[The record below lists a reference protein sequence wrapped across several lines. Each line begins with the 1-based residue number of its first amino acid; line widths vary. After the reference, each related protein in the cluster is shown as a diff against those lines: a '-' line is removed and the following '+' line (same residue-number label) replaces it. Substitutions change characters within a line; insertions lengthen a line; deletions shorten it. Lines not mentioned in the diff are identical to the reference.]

1 MEEKQM
7 NLEYLARHI
16 SKELHTFV
24 RIYTPFSGTYRLEY
38 SCCGRPDFLDREVLN
53 TSLLQVLLDL
63 GTQTCPPLVLINGSF
78 SYVAGSVE
86 NRRFLLGPFRLASQ
100 MPAKYTQEVPPV
112 SGAWLSSLSICSLS
126 VLSANVLLLYNLF
139 TAVPLTEEEWIAENC
154 PQEYTNFELEEN
166 FSRQVFSNREMQI
179 RHNPYDQELR
189 EFGSIEKGDVEG
201 LMKSWEEDYPGVLG
215 TLAEDP
221 VRSAKN
227 IAIVVITLASR
238 VAMRGGVIPETAY
251 SLSDTY
257 IQKLEKLSDIV
268 NITRLMHDCE
278 LRYTKSVKELKA
290 AQEGNIDQNPYLRQC
305 KDYIF
310 SHLHEKIRIRKIAE
324 ELEVNPSY
332 LSQCFKSW
340 EGISMKQFILREK
353 IRLCKNMLT
362 YSPYSYSAI
371 AAYLGFSSQSH
382 LGKLFKK
389 ETGMTLGDYR
399 LKYGVKKLWGAEGRW

>member
-1 MEEKQM
+1 M

-38 SCCGRPDFLDREVLN
+38 EVLN

-100 MPAKYTQEVPPV
+100 IPAKYTQEVPPV

-189 EFGSIEKGDVEG
+189 EFGSIEKGDV
-201 LMKSWEEDYPGVLG
+201 
-215 TLAEDP
+215 
-221 VRSAKN
+221 
-227 IAIVVITLASR
+227 
-238 VAMRGGVIPETAY
+238 
-251 SLSDTY
+251 
-257 IQKLEKLSDIV
+257 
-268 NITRLMHDCE
+268 
-278 LRYTKSVKELKA
+278 
-290 AQEGNIDQNPYLRQC
+290 
-305 KDYIF
+305 
-310 SHLHEKIRIRKIAE
+310 
-324 ELEVNPSY
+324 
-332 LSQCFKSW
+332 
-340 EGISMKQFILREK
+340 ILREK

>member
-1 MEEKQM
+1 M

-100 MPAKYTQEVPPV
+100 IPAKYTQEVPPV

-201 LMKSWEEDYPGVLG
+201 LMKSG
-215 TLAEDP
+215 
-221 VRSAKN
+221 
-227 IAIVVITLASR
+227 R
-238 VAMRGGVIPETAY
+238 VFP
-251 SLSDTY
+251 
-257 IQKLEKLSDIV
+257 
-268 NITRLMHDCE
+268 
-278 LRYTKSVKELKA
+278 
-290 AQEGNIDQNPYLRQC
+290 
-305 KDYIF
+305 
-310 SHLHEKIRIRKIAE
+310 
-324 ELEVNPSY
+324 
-332 LSQCFKSW
+332 
-340 EGISMKQFILREK
+340 
-353 IRLCKNMLT
+353 
-362 YSPYSYSAI
+362 
-371 AAYLGFSSQSH
+371 
-382 LGKLFKK
+382 
-389 ETGMTLGDYR
+389 
-399 LKYGVKKLWGAEGRW
+399 

>member
-1 MEEKQM
+1 MAKAFGPLYTEGNKFFVSFHCLRTAHSFCHHQILMGIQHHVFVLVFPHKIFPGFQLKGIVDQM

-100 MPAKYTQEVPPV
+100 IPAKYTQEVPPV

-189 EFGSIEKGDVEG
+189 EFGSIEKGDAEG
-201 LMKSWEEDYPGVLG
+201 LM
-215 TLAEDP
+215 
-221 VRSAKN
+221 
-227 IAIVVITLASR
+227 
-238 VAMRGGVIPETAY
+238 
-251 SLSDTY
+251 
-257 IQKLEKLSDIV
+257 
-268 NITRLMHDCE
+268 
-278 LRYTKSVKELKA
+278 
-290 AQEGNIDQNPYLRQC
+290 
-305 KDYIF
+305 
-310 SHLHEKIRIRKIAE
+310 
-324 ELEVNPSY
+324 
-332 LSQCFKSW
+332 KSW

-353 IRLCKNMLT
+353 IRLCKNIPT